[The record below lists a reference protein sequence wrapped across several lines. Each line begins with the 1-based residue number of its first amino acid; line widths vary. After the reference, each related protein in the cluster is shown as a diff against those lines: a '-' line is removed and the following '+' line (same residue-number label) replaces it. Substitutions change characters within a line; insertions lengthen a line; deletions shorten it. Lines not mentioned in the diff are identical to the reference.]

1 MQQNSSHSLKIG
13 LIDSGVGGF
22 SILNSF
28 LTRSLSI
35 NVDYYYI
42 ADSGHLPYGL
52 KSEQYIHQRMLI
64 LTEYLLSLK
73 IDALVIACNTATAVS
88 IDLLRVQYPELPII
102 GVEPAIKP
110 ATELTQTMHIAVAA
124 TESTLKSQRLSNLV
138 KRYANHCTLHPIIG
152 TKWVELVESGNY
164 LNSTIADS
172 ILAESLQVTWAYPID
187 QLILGCTHFPFL
199 TEAIIRHTPKR
210 VSLINPARSIVA
222 RCDQRLFEIGKLP
235 PTTAHTILMDTST
248 NKTVIIGQPQIN
260 LTLMTTGNIDNFT
273 QQVDTLVSSRYHQL
287 RLQRIDC

>member
-1 MQQNSSHSLKIG
+1 MQQNLPCNLKIG

-28 LTRSLSI
+28 LHRSLPGNSH
-35 NVDYYYI
+35 YYYI

-52 KSEQYIHQRMLI
+52 KSDRYIYQRMLA
-64 LTEYLLSLK
+64 LTQYLLTLK
-73 IDALVIACNTATAVS
+73 IDVLVIACNTATAVS
-88 IDLLRVQYPELPII
+88 VDLLRTRYPELPII

-110 ATELTQTMHIAVAA
+110 AAEMTKTMHIAVAA

-138 KRYANHCTLHPIIG
+138 NRYASHCTLHPITG
-152 TKWVELVESGNY
+152 TKWVDLVESGEY
-164 LNSTIADS
+164 LDS
-172 ILAESLQVTWAYPID
+172 SVVDKILAKSLEVVWDYPVD

-199 TEAIIRHTPKR
+199 TEAIIRHIPER

-222 RCDQRLFEIGKLP
+222 QCDQRLSEIGKLASLDSNNQ
-235 PTTAHTILMDTST
+235 TEGIE
-248 NKTVIIGQPQIN
+248 PQVH
-260 LTLMTTGNIDNFT
+260 LTLMTTGNMDNFK
-273 QQVDTLVSSRYHQL
+273 QQVSTLVSPHYHQL